1 MFVTITAD
9 ILEKKAYSTVY
20 GELWMLHWMMGAL
33 ESKWLK
39 TTILDFPRGG
49 KEQLNPKPKLIC

>member
-1 MFVTITAD
+1 
-9 ILEKKAYSTVY
+9 
-20 GELWMLHWMMGAL
+20 MLHWMMGAL

-49 KEQLNPKPKLIC
+49 KNSLIQSLSLFAGIGLSGWSVFKGVSNLLR